1 MEQTSLTLTVF
12 FDAPFWVGV
21 FERVEE
27 DNLSVCKHTFGAEPT
42 NTEVLALIQQRF
54 RQLSFSPVVSA
65 DHKANHTNPKR
76 RQRAARKAVETRGI
90 GTKAQQAL
98 AAQREVEKKCTH
110 HISAQHTRS
119 NASRTI
125 RQASHPA
132 KSQTPRSLATAPQA
146 MRLRLF
152 SLPRLWYTTHRHI

>member
-65 DHKANHTNPKR
+65 DHKAKHTNPKR

-98 AAQREVEKKCTH
+98 AAQREVEKK
-110 HISAQHTRS
+110 TRS
-119 NASRTI
+119 TSWRSIREAAQAERYAKRRT
-125 RQASHPA
+125 RRKA
-132 KSQTPRSLATAPQA
+132 K
-146 MRLRLF
+146 
-152 SLPRLWYTTHRHI
+152 HRGH

>member
-1 MEQTSLTLTVF
+1 MKQTSLTLTVF

-54 RQLSFSPVVSA
+54 WQLSFSPVVTT

-76 RQRAARKAVETRGI
+76 WQRAARKAVETRGI

-98 AAQREVEKKCTH
+98 AAQREVEKNARTTSRH
-110 HISAQHTRS
+110 SIREVAQAERYAKRRTR
-119 NASRTI
+119 RK
-125 RQASHPA
+125 A
-132 KSQTPRSLATAPQA
+132 K
-146 MRLRLF
+146 
-152 SLPRLWYTTHRHI
+152 HRGH